1 MFDLNGRKALITGAG
16 QGMGLGIAKALK
28 GAGAK
33 VYINDLYKDRA
44 EFAAN
49 KIGAIAVSG
58 DITDTNVRE
67 SFLEITNG
75 VDILINN
82 AGVPVEMPTSLNQ
95 AEMLKENDYQRQ
107 LDLNFNSIR
116 GLCMLF
122 LPTMKIQKHGR
133 IVIIT
138 SESHRLGFSM
148 GLSHY
153 AAAKSAALGY
163 MRQLAAEIGH
173 YGVTINALSLGSMN
187 NFEGHERAAQT
198 TIVGRAGTPEDVGAA
213 SLYLCSD
220 EASWITGQT
229 IPLNGG
235 ACTA

>member
-1 MFDLNGRKALITGAG
+1 MSKNIIITGTSRGIGFELVHLFANQGYNVLALSRNAQPVNNLHFDHITSMAFDLNK
-16 QGMGLGIAKALK
+16 KEDYK
-28 GAGAK
+28 K
-33 VYINDLYKDRA
+33 VVDFIKT
-44 EFAAN
+44 EW
-49 KIGAIAVSG
+49 KH
-58 DITDTNVRE
+58 
-67 SFLEITNG
+67 

-95 AEMLKENDYQRQ
+95 ADMLQENDYQRQ

-122 LPTMKIQKHGR
+122 LPTMKNQKHGR
-133 IVIIT
+133 IMIVT

-163 MRQLAAEIGH
+163 MRQLAAEVGH